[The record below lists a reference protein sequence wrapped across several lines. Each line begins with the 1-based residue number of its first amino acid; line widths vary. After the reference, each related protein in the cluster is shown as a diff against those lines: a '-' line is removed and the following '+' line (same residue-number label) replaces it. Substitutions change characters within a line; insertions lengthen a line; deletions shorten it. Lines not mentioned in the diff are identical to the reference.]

1 MKNFRIEK
9 LARIHEVENFDCG
22 QAELNKFLYINAFNN
37 QLAGSSQTY
46 LALSDSKVIGFYSL
60 VVGQVLYSDAPERLK
75 KGLPRHP
82 IPIMLLARMAV
93 DKNRQGQGIGAGLL
107 KDAMLRTLQ
116 ASDIAGIRA
125 FIVHIKNQNA
135 KAFYEHFNF
144 QPSPTDPYHLFILL
158 KDIKAFLE

>member
-22 QAELNKFLYINAFNN
+22 EAELNKFLHINALNN

-46 LALSDSKVIGFYSL
+46 LVLSDSKVIGFYSL
-60 VVGQVLYSDAPERLK
+60 VVGQVLYSDAPKRLK

-125 FIVHIKNQNA
+125 FIVHAKNQNA

>member
-93 DKNRQGQGIGAGLL
+93 DKNWQGQGIGAGLL

-125 FIVHIKNQNA
+125 FIVHAKNQNA

-158 KDIKAFLE
+158 KDIKASLE

>member
-1 MKNFRIEK
+1 LKNFRIEK

-93 DKNRQGQGIGAGLL
+93 DKNWQGQGIGAGLL

-125 FIVHIKNQNA
+125 FIVHAKNQNA

>member
-1 MKNFRIEK
+1 LKNFRIEK

>member
-1 MKNFRIEK
+1 
-9 LARIHEVENFDCG
+9 
-22 QAELNKFLYINAFNN
+22 
-37 QLAGSSQTY
+37 
-46 LALSDSKVIGFYSL
+46 
-60 VVGQVLYSDAPERLK
+60 
-75 KGLPRHP
+75 
-82 IPIMLLARMAV
+82 MLLARMAV

>member
-1 MKNFRIEK
+1 LKNFRIEK

-93 DKNRQGQGIGAGLL
+93 DKNWQGQGIGAGLL

-125 FIVHIKNQNA
+125 FIVHAKNQNA

-144 QPSPTDPYHLFILL
+144 QPSPTDPYHLFLLL
-158 KDIKAFLE
+158 KDIKASLE

>member
-93 DKNRQGQGIGAGLL
+93 DKNWQGQGIGAGLL

-125 FIVHIKNQNA
+125 FIVHAKNQNA

>member
-93 DKNRQGQGIGAGLL
+93 DKNWQGQGIGAGLL

-125 FIVHIKNQNA
+125 FIVHAKNQNA

-144 QPSPTDPYHLFILL
+144 QPSPTDPYHLFLLL
-158 KDIKAFLE
+158 KDIKASLE